1 MAEQKKKKSFKDYID
16 NVIGGDGGL
25 KSAVTVNVTTETIIN
40 LVGAATVIIIIAHL
54 AKNAFKNKQMEKT
67 NMLLMDIKKGLKT

>member
-1 MAEQKKKKSFKDYID
+1 MAEVKKKKSFKDYID

-25 KSAVTVNVTTETIIN
+25 KSAVTVKMTTETIVS
-40 LVGAATVIIIIAHL
+40 LVGAATVVIIIAHL

-67 NMLLMDIKKGLKT
+67 NSLLIDIKEGLKA